1 MPKLIN
7 ILIEHMLPSD
17 TPDESSFDFERW
29 GNLMVQA
36 LFRDEGGWGRPSKS
50 FLLYISPGGIIRGI
64 KNSSHIS
71 SSDYPFKE
79 GMQVNLSDLIGFEN
93 NSRFDLRM
101 KGRIRESKLK
111 EEKNKTIHPLLTY
124 MENMRPHDDLL
135 DDYIKLRVYFKN
147 EGYSQEDLKSVKRA
161 PGWVWEIQSKI
172 PLKVVM
178 LKQDL
183 KKLGL
188 MSTNNYIFEE
198 EEKILMDYLENEMKK
213 IDNQFP
219 LNPPDASYVPPI
231 MKDPNH
237 SI

>member
-1 MPKLIN
+1 
-7 ILIEHMLPSD
+7 
-17 TPDESSFDFERW
+17 
-29 GNLMVQA
+29 
-36 LFRDEGGWGRPSKS
+36 
-50 FLLYISPGGIIRGI
+50 
-64 KNSSHIS
+64 
-71 SSDYPFKE
+71 
-79 GMQVNLSDLIGFEN
+79 
-93 NSRFDLRM
+93 M
-101 KGRIRESKLK
+101 KGRIRESRIN
-111 EEKNKTIHPLLTY
+111 EEKSNVHPIITY

-188 MSTNNYIFEE
+188 MSTNNYTFEE

-213 IDNQFP
+213 IDLEFP
-219 LNPPDASYVPPI
+219 MNPPDASYVPPI